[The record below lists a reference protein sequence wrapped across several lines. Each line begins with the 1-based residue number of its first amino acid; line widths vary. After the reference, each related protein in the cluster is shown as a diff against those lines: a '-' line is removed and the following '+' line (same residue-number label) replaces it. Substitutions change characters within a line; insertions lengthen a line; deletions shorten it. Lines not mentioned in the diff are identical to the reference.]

1 MRGLN
6 RCLVP
11 ATMVILLMSGTAFA
25 QSALAPSKS
34 ATGNDVQAT
43 TDHSARTSVAAP
55 QGTSF
60 LTDVDQLVQL
70 AQELKTEVA
79 KTNKYTFSLKALQKA
94 QEIED
99 LARKTQ
105 KQSAQN

>member
-1 MRGLN
+1 MRELN
-6 RCLVP
+6 RRLMP
-11 ATMVILLMSGTAFA
+11 AMMVILLMSGTAVA
-25 QSALAPSKS
+25 QSALAPAKS
-34 ATGNDVQAT
+34 AAGNDGQAT
-43 TDHSARTSVAAP
+43 TDRSAQASVAP
-55 QGTSF
+55 QQGTSF
-60 LTDVDQLVQL
+60 LTDVNQLAQL

-105 KQSAQN
+105 KQTAQN